1 MGSLFVFAL
10 NLGILLA
17 FIVGNWISYYT
28 AQIILFS
35 IPVTFLICFLFLP
48 ETPAYLMKTNRPKE
62 AELSLRYFRGLG
74 KVDTVLEKIEL
85 ELTELQTVGKNK
97 IDSDSDTHSFDY
109 SIFRKFISYTR
120 IKKNI

>member
-1 MGSLFVFAL
+1 
-10 NLGILLA
+10 
-17 FIVGNWISYYT
+17 
-28 AQIILFS
+28 
-35 IPVTFLICFLFLP
+35 
-48 ETPAYLMKTNRPKE
+48 MKTNRPKE